1 MAFRGRFVKLV
12 MGGLPARLRRWRPNA
27 PPGAAAATRKWEHLE
42 ARPRSKTSKQE
53 MDMGV
58 LRFVEA
64 AGAKIFGATET
75 GAEVS

>member
-1 MAFRGRFVKLV
+1 VASGRSARRGCRNKE
-12 MGGLPARLRRWRPNA
+12 MG
-27 PPGAAAATRKWEHLE
+27 T
-42 ARPRSKTSKQE
+42 PRSKTSKQE